1 VPLCAAVAAVLL
13 PDWPC
18 TLLACSHLRV
28 SGAKAARDQA
38 ADIAEKAALE
48 KEEEERALK
57 KQAEED
63 GISVEELKE

>member
-1 VPLCAAVAAVLL
+1 M
-13 PDWPC
+13 
-18 TLLACSHLRV
+18 RV
-28 SGAKAARDQA
+28 SGAKTARDQA
-38 ADIAEKAALE
+38 AAIAEKAALE